1 MTVDGKE
8 LGFPFDG
15 LAQFRA
21 GEEYL
26 IEIDIPGD
34 KPLDYTDNAMAS
46 FLLAPT
52 DVASADNVSYA
63 DATAECEAAG
73 YRLPTYNE
81 GLQILFL

>member
-1 MTVDGKE
+1 
-8 LGFPFDG
+8 
-15 LAQFRA
+15 
-21 GEEYL
+21 
-26 IEIDIPGD
+26 
-34 KPLDYTDNAMAS
+34 MAS